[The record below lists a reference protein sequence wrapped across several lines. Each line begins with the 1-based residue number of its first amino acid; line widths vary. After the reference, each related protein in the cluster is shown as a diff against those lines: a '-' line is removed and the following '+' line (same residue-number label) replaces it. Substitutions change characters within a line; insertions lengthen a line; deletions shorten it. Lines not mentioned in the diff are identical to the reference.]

1 MVELIHHL
9 PSVASLDSVP
19 GHLSP
24 LSAVLADKLRR
35 HLQLRALTTGTK
47 LSVGTKMRQQSD
59 KHKEAT
65 SGGSSM
71 PYTRQS

>member
-9 PSVASLDSVP
+9 PSVASFHSVP

-24 LSAVLADKLRR
+24 LSAVLADKLRG
-35 HLQLRALTTGTK
+35 HSQLRALTTGTTM
-47 LSVGTKMRQQSD
+47 SAGTKMRQQSD
-59 KHKEAT
+59 EHKEVT